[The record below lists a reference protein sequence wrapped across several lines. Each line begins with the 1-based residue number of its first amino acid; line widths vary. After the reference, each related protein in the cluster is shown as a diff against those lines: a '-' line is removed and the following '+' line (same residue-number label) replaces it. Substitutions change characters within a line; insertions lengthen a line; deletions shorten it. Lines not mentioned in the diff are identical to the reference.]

1 MMAQAPLVYFTR
13 RIDRIIDNA
22 FLGNVFFWCTF
33 CVVGQ
38 PMGIILY
45 YFDLWKISHQIPS
58 SN

>member
-13 RIDRIIDNA
+13 RIDRVIDNA

-45 YFDLWKISHQIPS
+45 YFDLWKLSHSQY
-58 SN
+58 